1 MALKSVH
8 WTFYNEANP
17 AEKIVVQDSHSA
29 GVLAEVLKTH
39 KDVWVVKED
48 YAQNTNPQIP
58 APVPASVPIASP
70 SLQAAPPAQAV
81 AHAHAAESAVPPPRR
96 PLPKTEPQVDERRVQ
111 KRYHVDLRI
120 ILISK
125 GRSFRSISQDVS
137 LGGMKL
143 KNKVPPE
150 FSEAQCVA
158 YISTSDAKE
167 NIEMVC
173 QVISDPKDPRRVQF
187 TDADSEQLKR
197 LSRWLVENEVEKK
210 AS

>member
-1 MALKSVH
+1 MALKSVI

-17 AEKIVVQDSHSA
+17 EEKIVIQDSHSA

-58 APVPASVPIASP
+58 VASTPAP
-70 SLQAAPPAQAV
+70 SLSVAPAPAPAA
-81 AHAHAAESAVPPPRR
+81 AASSGMPVPPPRK
-96 PLPKTEPQVDERRVQ
+96 PLPKTEPQGEERRAQ

-150 FSEAQCVA
+150 FSGAQCVA

-173 QVISDPKDPRRVQF
+173 QVISDPKDPRRVLF
-187 TDADSEQLKR
+187 TDADADQLKR
-197 LSRWLVENEVEKK
+197 LSRWLVDNEIVEK
-210 AS
+210 AG